1 MAQTPNS
8 SRVFHR
14 TLNTSFPQATLAKG
28 VYITD
33 STGKQYLDGSGGAAV
48 SCLGHGHPYVIDA
61 IKQQL
66 DHMAFAH
73 TSFFTNTPAEKLAE
87 KLSQEAPKNKHTSG
101 NWRTYFVSGGS
112 EANETAFKMARQIM
126 FERGQVS
133 RSHFIARQQSYH
145 GGTIATM
152 SAGGR
157 AASRD
162 LYEPLL
168 STNFE
173 KIMPCFP
180 FRWQNEGES
189 DEAFLAR
196 STGELETMIEN
207 LGDKRVIGFI
217 AETVSGATLGAVPPV
232 KGYFKEIRRICD
244 KHGVLMIMDEVMA
257 GMGRCGKLFAI
268 DEEGVVPDMITLAK
282 GLGGGYQPLGAV
294 MVREELAQ
302 EIEDGSGAFVHG
314 HTYVGHATACAAG
327 VAVQRVFEETGIIEQ
342 VAVKGDILAGKL
354 IEAFGDHPHV
364 GDLRGRGFF
373 RGIELVKDRETNE
386 PFDGKHGLAMK
397 IKKAAMDEGLICYP
411 MGGTAGGTV
420 YGPNG
425 DHVMLAPPFIYTEN
439 HMDELIEKL
448 GRAIDGSIAG
458 IL

>member
-1 MAQTPNS
+1 MAQNSNS

-14 TLNTSFPQATLAKG
+14 TLNTSFPQAVKAKG

-33 STGKQYLDGSGGAAV
+33 SNGKQYLDGSGGAAV
-48 SCLGHGHPYVIDA
+48 SCLGHGNKHVIDA

-66 DHMAFAH
+66 DTMAFAH
-73 TSFFTNTPAEKLAE
+73 TSFFTSEPAEELAE
-87 KLSQEAPKNKHTSG
+87 KLSQKAPKAENTSG

-126 FERGQVS
+126 FERGQPE

-168 STNFE
+168 SKNFA

-180 FRWQNEGES
+180 FRWKNDGES
-189 DEAFLAR
+189 DADFLAR
-196 STGELETMIEN
+196 SSGELEKQILA
-207 LGDKRVIGFI
+207 LGETRVIGFI

-244 KHGVLMIMDEVMA
+244 KYGVLMIVDEVMA

-268 DEEGVVPDMITLAK
+268 EQEGVVPDMITLAK

-302 EIEDGSGAFVHG
+302 EIEQGSGAFVHG

-327 VAVQRVFEETGIIEQ
+327 AAVQKVFEETGIVEQ
-342 VAVKGDILAGKL
+342 VAIKGEVLASKL
-354 IEAFGDHPHV
+354 VEAFGDHPHV

-373 RGIELVKDRETNE
+373 KGIELVKDRATNE
-386 PFDGKHGLAMK
+386 PFDGNHGLAMK
-397 IKKAAMDEGLICYP
+397 IKKAAMNEGLICYP

-448 GRAIDGSIAG
+448 GAAIDKSIAG

>member
-73 TSFFTNTPAEKLAE
+73 TSFFTNTPAEELAE

-126 FERGQVS
+126 FERGETS

-411 MGGTAGGTV
+411 MGGTADGTV